1 LSCRLQVTSK
11 AFYIITQQD
20 ELFSK
25 VVDRQLRG

>member
-1 LSCRLQVTSK
+1 MFTLVRRFIKTGIGFL
-11 AFYIITQQD
+11 F